1 MKNPYEV
8 LGLKQGA
15 SQEEIKKAYREL
27 VKKYHPD
34 RHNNNELKDLAQER
48 MREINEAY
56 DTLSKNSSGANT
68 SSGSGSNSYSSQ
80 STYNTSSQ
88 GGYIFQ
94 KVRQLINANNLL
106 AAESE
111 LNSISSRNAEWFY
124 LRGVINM
131 KKGWY
136 SKAYED
142 ISTAC
147 NMEPSSVEY
156 QNALN
161 SLRYANKQYSNNQY
175 KRTSSGSMG
184 CCDTCSCLCCADS
197 CCECCGGDII
207 SCC

>member
-34 RHNNNELKDLAQER
+34 RHTNNELKDLAQEK

-56 DTLSKNSSGANT
+56 DTLTKNPSYSSSSAGGYSSSSSSSSNSS
-68 SSGSGSNSYSSQ
+68 SSNSY
-80 STYNTSSQ
+80 
-88 GGYIFQ
+88 IFQ
-94 KVRQLINANNLL
+94 RVRQLINANNLQ
-106 AAESE
+106 AAEAE
-111 LNSISSRNAEWFY
+111 LSKISIKNAEWFY

-136 SKAYED
+136 SQAYDD
-142 ISTAC
+142 ISTAS
-147 NMEPSSVEY
+147 NMEPSSAEY
-156 QNALN
+156 RAALN
-161 SLRYANKQYSNNQY
+161 NLRYANNQYSNNQY
-175 KRTSSGSMG
+175 KRTANTGMS
-184 CCDTCSCLCCADS
+184 CCDTCTCLCCADS

>member
-8 LGLKQGA
+8 LGLKPGA
-15 SQEEIKKAYREL
+15 SQEEIKKAYRDL

-34 RHNNNELKDLAQER
+34 RHTNNELKDLAQER

-56 DTLSKNSSGANT
+56 DSLSKN
-68 SSGSGSNSYSSQ
+68 GS
-80 STYNTSSQ
+80 STYNNSSSNQ
-88 GGYIFQ
+88 GSYANSSSGGFVFQ
-94 KVRQLINANNLL
+94 RVRQLINANNLL
-106 AAESE
+106 SAESE
-111 LNSISSRNAEWFY
+111 LNSISTRNAEWFY

-147 NMEPSSVEY
+147 NMEPGSHEY

-161 SLRYANKQYSNNQY
+161 NLRQVNNQYSNNQY
-175 KRTSSGSMG
+175 KRTASSSMG
-184 CCDTCSCLCCADS
+184 CCDTCTCLCCADS

>member
-34 RHNNNELKDLAQER
+34 KHTNNELKDLAQER

-56 DTLSKNSSGANT
+56 DTLTKNPSQGGYNGSYSS
-68 SSGSGSNSYSSQ
+68 SSNSYSQ
-80 STYNTSSQ
+80 GPEGTYV
-88 GGYIFQ
+88 FQ
-94 KVRQLINANNLL
+94 RVRQLINSNNLA
-106 AAESE
+106 AAEGE
-111 LNSISSRNAEWFY
+111 LAKISIRNAEWFY

-136 SKAYED
+136 SQAYDD
-142 ISTAC
+142 ISTAS
-147 NMEPSSVEY
+147 NMEPSSAEY
-156 QNALN
+156 RAALN
-161 SLRYANKQYSNNQY
+161 NLKYSNNQYSNNQY
-175 KRTSSGSMG
+175 KRTSSSGMG
-184 CCDTCSCLCCADS
+184 CCDTCTCLCCADS
-197 CCECCGGDII
+197 CCECCGGDLI

>member
-15 SQEEIKKAYREL
+15 SQEEIKKAYRDL

-34 RHNNNELKDLAQER
+34 RHTNNELKDLAQEK

-56 DTLSKNSSGANT
+56 DVLTKNSSN
-68 SSGSGSNSYSSQ
+68 SSESSYSGYSSSHS
-80 STYNTSSQ
+80 STSEGTYV
-88 GGYIFQ
+88 FQ
-94 KVRQLINANNLL
+94 RVRQYINTNNLS
-106 AAESE
+106 AAERE
-111 LNSISSRNAEWFY
+111 LAGISIKNAEWFY

-136 SKAYED
+136 SQAYED
-142 ISTAC
+142 ISTAS
-147 NMEPSSVEY
+147 NMEPSSAEY
-156 QNALN
+156 RAALN
-161 SLRYANKQYSNNQY
+161 NLKYANNRYANNHY
-175 KRTSSGSMG
+175 KRTSASGMG
-184 CCDTCSCLCCADS
+184 CCDTCTCLCCADS